1 MAASQIHLYIESN
14 LEYGHPQGK
23 KIPQYHSLIKI
34 ITCERTNPLAIS
46 IDCCLK
52 SRFDLLFCFLF
63 LISHQNI
70 CNLQC
75 MAKLSESDGAGVHAT
90 LSLILLVL
98 PENDHIRKSPLA
110 DTSQTQ

>member
-1 MAASQIHLYIESN
+1 MAVSPIHLHIESN
-14 LEYGHPQGK
+14 LEYGHCEHPQEK
-23 KIPQYHSLIKI
+23 KHSLIKI
-34 ITCERTNPLAIS
+34 RITCERTNPLAIS
-46 IDCCLK
+46 IDCYLK
-52 SRFDLLFCFLF
+52 SRFLKKKKI

-70 CNLQC
+70 CNLQH

-90 LSLILLVL
+90 LSLIPLVL

>member
-14 LEYGHPQGK
+14 LEYGHCEHPQGK
-23 KIPQYHSLIKI
+23 KYHSLIKI

-70 CNLQC
+70 CNLQH